1 MRARPS
7 GGGGPAKPRR
17 RRALREARLGY
28 ALIAPSLA
36 LFGLVYL
43 YPVAYS
49 AWVSV
54 FSWDLMTPARYVGLD
69 NYRELWSV
77 EFWEVITNTA
87 KYSVGVVVLS
97 QAAGLVLAVLLNNR
111 TRLGALFQAS
121 IFSSYVVSWVAVS
134 LLWIWMLDPQY
145 GLVTSLLRLVRLP
158 AVNWLGDHRLAIW
171 SLVLVTVWKTVGY
184 PMVIYV
190 AGLQAIPGDIYE
202 AAALDGASGW
212 NRFRHI
218 TWPLL
223 TPTTLF
229 LLVTLTIASF
239 QGFDIVKIMTQGG
252 PVTSTMIYVYYIY
265 EQAFQYFKLGKAS
278 AAVVVFFV
286 LILALTVAQWA
297 FFRRRL
303 HYTA

>member
-145 GLVTSLLRLVRLP
+145 GLVTYLLRLVRLP

-190 AGLQAIPGDIYE
+190 AGLQAIPGD
-202 AAALDGASGW
+202 
-212 NRFRHI
+212 
-218 TWPLL
+218 T
-223 TPTTLF
+223 
-229 LLVTLTIASF
+229 
-239 QGFDIVKIMTQGG
+239 
-252 PVTSTMIYVYYIY
+252 
-265 EQAFQYFKLGKAS
+265 
-278 AAVVVFFV
+278 
-286 LILALTVAQWA
+286 
-297 FFRRRL
+297 
-303 HYTA
+303 